1 MPVTV
6 YKSGIAAVS
15 ESGTEK
21 NVTRN
26 YDTNHS
32 LCHLKT

>member
-1 MPVTV
+1 MPVT
-6 YKSGIAAVS
+6 AVKTS
-15 ESGTEK
+15 FAPAIESGTEK

-32 LCHLKT
+32 LCHPKT